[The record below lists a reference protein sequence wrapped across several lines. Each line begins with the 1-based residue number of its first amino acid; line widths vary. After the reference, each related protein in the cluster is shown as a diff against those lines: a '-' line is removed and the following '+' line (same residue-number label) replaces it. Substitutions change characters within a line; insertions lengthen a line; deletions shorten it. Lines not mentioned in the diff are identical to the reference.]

1 VALSHVAA
9 VQDMY
14 AALAAQLQGSML
26 DFMAELEAT
35 GSSFDALRQKLQ
47 FLAECKAQ
55 VDTIT
60 AGQVI

>member
-1 VALSHVAA
+1 
-9 VQDMY
+9 MY

-47 FLAECKAQ
+47 FLGECKAQ